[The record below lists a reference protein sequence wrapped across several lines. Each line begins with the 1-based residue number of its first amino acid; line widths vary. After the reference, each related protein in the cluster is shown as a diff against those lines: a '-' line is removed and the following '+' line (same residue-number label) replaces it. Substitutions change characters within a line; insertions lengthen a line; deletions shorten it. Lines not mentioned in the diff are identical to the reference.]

1 MILAGIRGIKVHQ
14 GKRGVADFTYYNK
27 IYLPCGLAIY
37 INIFKDSRVF
47 NSNEDTTF
55 LFHTNSLTI

>member
-37 INIFKDSRVF
+37 INIFKD
-47 NSNEDTTF
+47 TTF